1 MQLQGMKLNQENITE
16 QQRINVLHKLQILDS
31 EREKEY
37 DDLVE
42 LASMICNTPVG
53 LISLIDEKRQ
63 WFKSSIGIDLCDT
76 ELKFSFCNQAINHEG
91 DIFEISDTRMDER
104 FKDNPYTFGEKPVIF
119 YAGVPLR
126 YQEKFVLGTLCVI
139 DHEPRLLSEMQRKAL
154 TNIAYQVVKLFE
166 MHNNNNGLR
175 ETQKLLREKNS
186 QLKNFAGVV
195 SHDMKMPLASMI
207 LTIDMLKTKY
217 ASVLDES
224 GMDYLRNLKGSAFK
238 LSDYVT
244 NILAHYESD
253 AITEENSL
261 ESFEINELL
270 EYIVEM
276 LDIKEDCEI
285 NFPRKNQEVTCN
297 RIALEQIFLNLIGN
311 AIKYND
317 KKNIVIDLKV
327 DEDEVFYHFTV
338 RDNGMGI
345 PKEEQHKIFDLFSTA
360 AEKDRRGHKG
370 NGIGLSTVR
379 KLIHNLGGSIDVQSE
394 VGKYT
399 SFHFQVEKP

>member
-1 MQLQGMKLNQENITE
+1 MKLNKEHITE
-16 QQRINVLHKLQILDS
+16 QQRINALHKLNILDS

-42 LASMICNTPVG
+42 LASMICNTPIA

-63 WFKSSIGIDLCDT
+63 WFKSSIGLDVCET
-76 ELKFSFCNQAINHEG
+76 ELEISFCNNAIKHEG
-91 DIFEISDTRMDER
+91 DIFEIPDARTDNR
-104 FKDNPYTFGEKPVIF
+104 FKNNPLTFSDNPVVF

-126 YQEKFVLGTLCVI
+126 YQENYVLGTLCVI
-139 DHEPRLLSEMQRKAL
+139 DHEPRLLTDMQRKAL
-154 TNIAYQVVKLFE
+154 TNIAHQVVKLFE
-166 MHNNNNGLR
+166 IRNNNNGLR

-217 ASVLDES
+217 ASILDES
-224 GMDYLRNLKGSAFK
+224 GMDYLRNLKGSAFR

-253 AITEENSL
+253 SITEENSL
-261 ESFEINELL
+261 ERFEINELL
-270 EYIVEM
+270 EDIVEM

-285 NFPRKNQEVTCN
+285 NFPRTNQEINCN

-317 KKNIVIDLKV
+317 KHNIVIDLQV
-327 DEDEVFYHFTV
+327 EEDEVYYHFTV

-370 NGIGLSTVR
+370 NGIGLSTVK

-394 VGKYT
+394 VGKFT

>member
-1 MQLQGMKLNQENITE
+1 MKLNKEHITE
-16 QQRINVLHKLQILDS
+16 QQRINALHKLNILDS

-42 LASMICNTPVG
+42 LASMICNTPIA

-63 WFKSSIGIDLCDT
+63 WFKSSIGLDVCET
-76 ELKFSFCNQAINHEG
+76 ELEISFCNNAIKHEG
-91 DIFEISDTRMDER
+91 DIFEIPDARTDNH
-104 FKDNPYTFGEKPVIF
+104 FKNNPLTFSDNPVVF

-126 YQEKFVLGTLCVI
+126 YQENYVLGTLCVI
-139 DHEPRLLSEMQRKAL
+139 DHEPRLLTDMQRKAL
-154 TNIAYQVVKLFE
+154 TNIAHQVVKLFE
-166 MHNNNNGLR
+166 IRNNNNGLR

-217 ASVLDES
+217 ASILDES
-224 GMDYLRNLKGSAFK
+224 GMDYLRNLKVSAFR

-253 AITEENSL
+253 SITEENSL
-261 ESFEINELL
+261 ERFEINELL
-270 EYIVEM
+270 EDIVEM

-285 NFPRKNQEVTCN
+285 NFPRTNQEINCN

-317 KKNIVIDLKV
+317 KHNIVIDLQV
-327 DEDEVFYHFTV
+327 EEDEVYYHFTV

-370 NGIGLSTVR
+370 NGIGLSTVK

-394 VGKYT
+394 VGKFT

>member
-1 MQLQGMKLNQENITE
+1 MKLNPENITE
-16 QQRINVLHKLQILDS
+16 QQRVNALHKLKILDS
-31 EREKEY
+31 GREKEY

-42 LASMICNTPVG
+42 LAAMICNTPIA
-53 LISLIDEKRQ
+53 LISLIDENRQ
-63 WFKSSIGIDLCDT
+63 WFKSSIGMDVCET
-76 ELKFSFCNQAINHEG
+76 ELKFSFCNHAIKFEG
-91 DIFEISDTRMDER
+91 EIFEISDARTDDR
-104 FKDNPYTFGEKPVIF
+104 FKDNPFTFGEKPVIF

-126 YQEKFVLGTLCVI
+126 YNENFVLGTLCVI
-139 DHEPRLLSEMQRKAL
+139 DHEPRLLTDLQRKAL
-154 TNIAYQVVKLFE
+154 TNIAHQVVKLFE
-166 MHNNNNGLR
+166 MRNNNNGLR

-217 ASVLDES
+217 ASILDES

-261 ESFEINELL
+261 ERFEINDLL
-270 EYIVEM
+270 EDIVEM

-285 NFPRKNQEVTCN
+285 NFPKKNQEIYCN

-317 KKNIVIDLKV
+317 KHNIVIDLQV
-327 DEDEVFYHFTV
+327 EEDEVYYHFTV

-370 NGIGLSTVR
+370 NGIGLSTVK
-379 KLIHNLGGSIDVQSE
+379 KLIHNLGGRIDVQSE
-394 VGKYT
+394 LGKFT

>member
-1 MQLQGMKLNQENITE
+1 MKLNPENITE
-16 QQRINVLHKLQILDS
+16 QQRINALRKLKILDS
-31 EREKEY
+31 GREKEY

-42 LASMICNTPVG
+42 LAAMICNTPIA
-53 LISLIDEKRQ
+53 LISLIDENRQ
-63 WFKSSIGIDLCDT
+63 WFKSSIGMDVCET
-76 ELKFSFCNQAINHEG
+76 ELRFSFCNHAIKFEG
-91 DIFEISDTRMDER
+91 EIFEISDARTDDR
-104 FKDNPYTFGEKPVIF
+104 FKDNPFTFGEKPVIF

-126 YQEKFVLGTLCVI
+126 YNENFVLGTLCVI
-139 DHEPRLLSEMQRKAL
+139 DHEPRLLTDLQRKAL
-154 TNIAYQVVKLFE
+154 TNIAHQVVKLFE
-166 MHNNNNGLR
+166 MRNNNNGLR

-217 ASVLDES
+217 ASILDES

-261 ESFEINELL
+261 ERFEINDLL
-270 EYIVEM
+270 EDIVEM

-285 NFPRKNQEVTCN
+285 NFPKKNQKIYCN

-317 KKNIVIDLKV
+317 KHNIVIDLQV
-327 DEDEVFYHFTV
+327 EEDEVYYHFTV

-370 NGIGLSTVR
+370 NGIGLSTVK
-379 KLIHNLGGSIDVQSE
+379 KLIHNLGGSIDLQSE
-394 VGKYT
+394 VGKFT

>member
-1 MQLQGMKLNQENITE
+1 MKLNKEHITE
-16 QQRINVLHKLQILDS
+16 QQRINALHKLNILDS

-42 LASMICNTPVG
+42 LASMICNTPIA

-63 WFKSSIGIDLCDT
+63 WFKSSIGLDVCET
-76 ELKFSFCNQAINHEG
+76 ELEISFCNNAIKHEG
-91 DIFEISDTRMDER
+91 DIFEIPDARTDNH
-104 FKDNPYTFGEKPVIF
+104 FKNNPLTFSDNPVVF

-126 YQEKFVLGTLCVI
+126 YQENYVLGTLCVI
-139 DHEPRLLSEMQRKAL
+139 DHEPRLLTDMQRKAL
-154 TNIAYQVVKLFE
+154 TNIAHQVVKLFE
-166 MHNNNNGLR
+166 IRNNNNGLR

-217 ASVLDES
+217 ASILDES
-224 GMDYLRNLKGSAFK
+224 GMDYLRNLKGSAFR

-253 AITEENSL
+253 SITEENSL
-261 ESFEINELL
+261 ERFEINELL
-270 EYIVEM
+270 EDIVEM

-285 NFPRKNQEVTCN
+285 NFPRTNQEINCN

-317 KKNIVIDLKV
+317 KHNIVIDLQV
-327 DEDEVFYHFTV
+327 EEDEVYYHFTV

-370 NGIGLSTVR
+370 NGIGLSTVK

-394 VGKYT
+394 VGKFT